1 MKYLLHR
8 LSALLLAALLLLS
21 SVPLVGAAG
30 DQPDPSCTLGT
41 FSGDML
47 VGANAAGATIKAEPR
62 QGDLF
67 QETPQQL
74 HFEIEEKK
82 PCRR

>member
-1 MKYLLHR
+1 MKKR
-8 LSALLLAALLLLS
+8 KDKKPP
-21 SVPLVGAAG
+21 VQTTIDEFTG
-30 DQPDPSCTLGT
+30 
-41 FSGDML
+41 GDML
-47 VGANAAGATIKAEPR
+47 VGANAAGAKIKAEPR

>member
-1 MKYLLHR
+1 MTSMKKRPQEKEPVQTLLDEFTGGYL
-8 LSALLLAALLLLS
+8 
-21 SVPLVGAAG
+21 LVGAK
-30 DQPDPSCTLGT
+30 
-41 FSGDML
+41 
-47 VGANAAGATIKAEPR
+47 AAGATIRAEPR

-74 HFEIEEKK
+74 HFEIGEKK

>member
-1 MKYLLHR
+1 MSPMKKR
-8 LSALLLAALLLLS
+8 KDKKPP
-21 SVPLVGAAG
+21 VQTTIDEFTG
-30 DQPDPSCTLGT
+30 
-41 FSGDML
+41 GDML
-47 VGANAAGATIKAEPR
+47 VGANVAGATIKAEPR

-82 PCRR
+82 LCRR